1 MEENNLVN
9 MPIQEIREKLI
20 AKKENFKLNYAEL
33 STMTNVSRGTLR
45 RFINGNNSINASTFR
60 KLVEWIQPQIL
71 PFTTLKCGENTTIFL
86 QEVPHVQHINKYTSQ
101 PTEWI
106 K

>member
-1 MEENNLVN
+1 MIEEYFYDITLADL
-9 MPIQEIREKLI
+9 RTKLI
-20 AKKENFKLNYAEL
+20 SRKENLKLNYAEL
-33 STMTNVSRGTLR
+33 SAMTNVSRGTLR

-60 KLVEWIQPQIL
+60 KLVEWIQLQIL

>member
-1 MEENNLVN
+1 MEENNLIN

-33 STMTNVSRGTLR
+33 SAMVNVSRGTLAS
-45 RFINGNNSINASTFR
+45 FINGNDCISSKTFF
-60 KLVEWIQPQIL
+60 KIIKWLNLEIMS
-71 PFTTLKCGENTTIFL
+71 FTTIKNGQNTTIFL

>member
-1 MEENNLVN
+1 MIEEYFYDITLADL
-9 MPIQEIREKLI
+9 RTKLI
-20 AKKENFKLNYAEL
+20 SRKENLKLNYAEL
-33 STMTNVSRGTLR
+33 SAMTNVSRETLR

-60 KLVEWIQPQIL
+60 KLVEWIQLQIL

>member
-1 MEENNLVN
+1 MEENNLIN

-33 STMTNVSRGTLR
+33 SAMVNVSRGTLAS
-45 RFINGNNSINASTFR
+45 FINGNDCISSKTFF
-60 KLVEWIQPQIL
+60 KIIEWINLEIMS
-71 PFTTLKCGENTTIFL
+71 FTTIKNGQNTTIFL

>member
-33 STMTNVSRGTLR
+33 SAMVNVSRGTLAS
-45 RFINGNNSINASTFR
+45 FINGNDCISSKTFF
-60 KLVEWIQPQIL
+60 KIIEWLNLEIMS
-71 PFTTLKCGENTTIFL
+71 FTTIKNGQNTTIFL

>member
-1 MEENNLVN
+1 MEENNLIN
-9 MPIQEIREKLI
+9 MPIQEVREKLI

-33 STMTNVSRGTLR
+33 SVMVNVSRGTLAS
-45 RFINGNNSINASTFR
+45 FINGNDCISSKTFF
-60 KLVEWIQPQIL
+60 KIIEWLNLEIMS
-71 PFTTLKCGENTTIFL
+71 FTTIKNGQNTTIFL
-86 QEVPHVQHINKYTSQ
+86 QEVPYVQHINKYTSQ

>member
-1 MEENNLVN
+1 MIEEYFYDITLADL
-9 MPIQEIREKLI
+9 RTKLI
-20 AKKENFKLNYAEL
+20 SRKENLKINYAEL

-45 RFINGNNSINASTFR
+45 RFINASTFR
-60 KLVEWIQPQIL
+60 KLVEWIQLQIL

>member
-1 MEENNLVN
+1 MEENNLIN

-33 STMTNVSRGTLR
+33 SAMVNVSRGTLA
-45 RFINGNNSINASTFR
+45 RFINGNDCISSKTFF
-60 KLVEWIQPQIL
+60 KIIEWLNLEIMS
-71 PFTTLKCGENTTIFL
+71 FTTIKNGQNTTIFL